1 MKRFIAAPIPV
12 TVLTGFLGSGKTTL
26 LQRLL
31 TRPEARATAVLIN
44 EIGEIGLDHLLASP
58 VGGPASVLA
67 DGCACCAL
75 RSDLEQGL
83 VDLVEHE
90 RRPFDRIV
98 IETTGLADPV
108 PIADLVVNHPRLRQ
122 RLRYASTV
130 TTIDAVHGGPQ
141 LDRHAESVRQAAI
154 ADRLVVTKGDVSGK
168 AEVARLVKRLKS
180 LNRLALVLNAQ
191 AADFDLA
198 SLLADSLEDPA
209 TRLNE
214 VKSWLRARN
223 DLASGLHEDHGECEA
238 HAHDGPHDPHV
249 RTFAVRADV
258 PIEWPAL
265 ALWLNSLVRRYGSK
279 ILRIKGLLNIAGASG
294 PMVLHGIEHVIHPLV
309 ALEAWPDDDTSSRIV
324 FVVQGVDPRP
334 IQGSLK
340 GLLERRRI
348 VRGNATGSS
357 P

>member
-1 MKRFIAAPIPV
+1 MKRPVATPIPV

-31 TRPEARATAVLIN
+31 VQPEARSTAVLIN
-44 EIGEIGLDHLLASP
+44 EIGEIGLDHLLVSP
-58 VGGPASVLA
+58 VGGPASVLK
-67 DGCACCAL
+67 DGCACCTL

-90 RRPFDRIV
+90 PRAFDRIV

-108 PIADLVVNHPRLRQ
+108 PIADLVVNHPRLRE

-130 TTIDAVHGGPQ
+130 TTIDAVHGGSQ
-141 LDRHAESVRQAAI
+141 LDRHTESVRQAAM
-154 ADRLVVTKGDVSGK
+154 ADRLVVTKGDVAGK

-180 LNRLALVLNAQ
+180 LNGLALLVNAQ

-198 SLLADSLEDPA
+198 SLLAGGRSDPA
-209 TRLNE
+209 TRLAE
-214 VKSWLRARN
+214 VKSWFGAQ
-223 DLASGLHEDHGECEA
+223 DDPASGHHDHGEHEN

-249 RTFAVRADV
+249 RTFAVRAAA

-265 ALWLNSLVRRYGSK
+265 AMWLNSLVRRHGSK
-279 ILRIKGLLNIAGASG
+279 ILRIKGLLNIIGAPG
-294 PMVLHGIEHVIHPLV
+294 PVVLHGIQHVIHPPV
-309 ALEAWPDDDTSSRIV
+309 RLEAWPDGDTSSRIV
-324 FVVQGVDPRP
+324 FVVQGIDPRP
-334 IQGSLK
+334 IQESLK
-340 GLLERRRI
+340 GLLERRQV
-348 VRGNATGSS
+348 VRTAAGSL